1 MFPKPQPYPTKQM
14 MLNAVMFR
22 LYNPSF
28 HNVVAVAYNMA
39 RASNMGPFPNK
50 RMGDSALDY
59 LRGVF
64 DPYDLATQ
72 CQILNEK
79 TENVLSR
86 LNLNNDQQEAE
97 DVPADE
103 RTIFLTFSKGYPI
116 SKVEV
121 REFSRKCG
129 VFIDGVFMQE
139 VPADKQPLYAHLV
152 VRSTSSI
159 LMFLK
164 GKTRPNSSSMGSMF
178 GQGNTCVNQNHQQNQ
193 VHLQLQFK

>member
-1 MFPKPQPYPTKQM
+1 M
-14 MLNAVMFR
+14 MLNAGVFR

-28 HNVVAVAYNMA
+28 HNVVAAAYNMA

-50 RMGDSALDY
+50 RMYGGD
-59 LRGVF
+59 
-64 DPYDLATQ
+64 
-72 CQILNEK
+72 ILNEK

-86 LNLNNDQQEAE
+86 LNQNDDQHEAE

-103 RTIFLTFSKGYPI
+103 MTIFLTFSKGYPI
-116 SKVEV
+116 SEVEV

-139 VPADKQPLYAHLV
+139 VPANKQPLYAHLV
-152 VRSTSSI
+152 VCSTSSI